1 MSDLLSSRFALP
13 AVAIAAALL
22 GAGATWL
29 AQRPTNGA
37 EIRDYL
43 LAHPEVLP
51 EAMQKLQ
58 EREAAEQSK
67 QTGSFIAA
75 NRDRI
80 FPALGSAWAGNPNG
94 DVTVVEYLDYN
105 CGYCR
110 ASLPILDKLVASDP
124 RVKIV
129 FRELPVLSEESKVA
143 ARYAVVAAKQGKY
156 RPLHDALYAG
166 GPLSDASM
174 DAALRTAG
182 LDPAQTKEA
191 AKAPDVTSIIA
202 NNLAMAAP
210 LGMSGT
216 PTWVI
221 GDKVL
226 SGMQPLETM
235 QAAVTAARKK

>member
-1 MSDLLSSRFALP
+1 MSDFLSSRFALP
-13 AVAIAAALL
+13 LVAVAAALL

-29 AQRPTNGA
+29 AQRPTDGA
-37 EIRDYL
+37 EIREYL
-43 LAHPEVLP
+43 LSHPEVLP
-51 EAMQKLQ
+51 EAMQKLR

-67 QTGSFIAA
+67 QTGTFIAA

-80 FPALGSAWAGNPNG
+80 FTALGSAWAGNPNG

-124 RVKIV
+124 KVKIV

-156 RPLHDALYAG
+156 RLLHDALYAG

-182 LDPAQTKEA
+182 LDPAAVKEA
-191 AKAPDVTSIIA
+191 AKAPDITRAIA
-202 NNLAMAAP
+202 NNLAMAEP

-226 SGMQPLETM
+226 SGLQPLETM
-235 QAAVTAARKK
+235 QAAVAAARTK

>member
-1 MSDLLSSRFALP
+1 MSDFLSSRFALP
-13 AVAIAAALL
+13 IVAAAAALL
-22 GAGATWL
+22 GAGATLL
-29 AQRPTNGA
+29 AQHPTNGT
-37 EIRDYL
+37 EIREYL

-58 EREAAEQSK
+58 EREEAERTK
-67 QTGSFIAA
+67 QASGFVTA

-110 ASLPILDKLVASDP
+110 ASLPIVDKLIASDP

-129 FRELPVLSEESKVA
+129 YRELPVLSDESKVA
-143 ARYAVVAAKQGKY
+143 ARYAVVAAKEGKY

-182 LDPAQTKEA
+182 LDPVHVKEA
-191 AKAPDVTSIIA
+191 AKAPDVARTIED
-202 NNLAMAAP
+202 NLAMTTP

-221 GDKVL
+221 GDRVL
-226 SGMQPLETM
+226 SGLQPLETM
-235 QAAVTAARKK
+235 QAAVAAARKK

>member
-1 MSDLLSSRFALP
+1 MSDFLSSRAALP
-13 AVAIAAALL
+13 IVAALAALL

-29 AQRPTNGA
+29 VQRPTSGA
-37 EIRDYL
+37 QIRDYL
-43 LAHPEVLP
+43 LTHPEVLP

-58 EREAAEQSK
+58 EREAAEQSRA
-67 QTGSFIAA
+67 TGTFIAA

-124 RVKIV
+124 RVKVV
-129 FRELPVLSEESKVA
+129 FRELPVLSDESKVA

-156 RPLHDALYAG
+156 RALHDALYAG

-174 DAALRTAG
+174 DAALQKAG
-182 LDPAQTKEA
+182 LDPARTKEA
-191 AKAPDVTSIIA
+191 AKAPEVTSIIE
-202 NNLAMAAP
+202 NNLAMASP

-226 SGMQPLETM
+226 SGLQPLETM
-235 QAAVTAARKK
+235 QAAVAAARKK

>member
-1 MSDLLSSRFALP
+1 MSDFLSSRAALP
-13 AVAIAAALL
+13 IVAALAALL

-37 EIRDYL
+37 DIRDYL
-43 LAHPEVLP
+43 LTHPEVLP

-67 QTGSFIAA
+67 QTGTFIAA

-110 ASLPILDKLVASDP
+110 ASLPIIDKLVAGDP
-124 RVKIV
+124 RVKVV

-202 NNLAMAAP
+202 NNLAMATP

-235 QAAVTAARKK
+235 QAAVAAARKK